1 MPYRNTLLSL
11 LAVTLIPIAAHGQE
25 PRRDSVP
32 EFELEPLIVT
42 VMRLPLPYLSVPH
55 ALAVGADSSVIRA
68 RPRLALSELFTGVP
82 GVIIQD
88 RYNSALGDR
97 ITIRGFGART
107 QFGIRGVRVLVD
119 GIPATLADGQTTLD
133 HLDLGTVNK
142 VEVVRGP
149 SSSVY
154 GNASGGVLHFETGR
168 NTTAAFDQELGF
180 IAGSDGL
187 VRVEASTASR
197 TGPTTFGFDFTRFL
211 YNGYREHSET
221 DKYLTTWHLRFRD
234 SKNDLRLVANF
245 ADFDA
250 LNPGS
255 LNDSMLRAD
264 RDAAN
269 PRNVSQQT
277 GKNARQ
283 GQLGASWTRQLPN
296 VRLAVSGYGLFRDLS
311 NPIPPDIIEVDRTAG
326 GARVAVDG
334 ETAGVERSLHW
345 TVGADIDVQSD
356 DRRRFENDDGAKGLL
371 ILDQTE
377 NVWSVGP
384 FLEISAQ
391 LAPALYLLGGI
402 RYDRIHFSADDR
414 FTSGGDPD
422 DSGERTMDALSPSFG
437 VLLQVAEPAALY
449 ANIATS
455 FETPT
460 TTELVNQPSG
470 AGGFNP
476 DLEPQRTVSIE
487 GGIKGRAGSVGEY
500 QFAAYRARVTDEL
513 ISFEVEGAEG
523 RLFYRNS
530 GTAIHSGVELGAAV
544 RPLRGALFSMA
555 YTYTNAR
562 FDEYA
567 IDDET
572 FDGNKIP
579 GVAPHRL
586 ELFGSYDTPLGWY
599 VAVEAE
605 YQNEMAVNDANTAFS
620 PDYVVVDFRA
630 GSRGLETGAISLA
643 PFAGVFN
650 LFDEEYNSAVTV
662 NARFGGRFFEPGPP
676 RSFYFGA
683 RLRFG
688 VYDKR

>member
-1 MPYRNTLLSL
+1 MPYRNTVLSL

-149 SSSVY
+149 SSSIY

-168 NTTAAFDQELGF
+168 TTAAAFDQELGF

-211 YNGYREHSET
+211 YNGYREHSEA

-269 PRNVSQQT
+269 PFNVSRQT

-283 GQLGASWTRQLPN
+283 GQLGVSWTRQLPN
-296 VRLAVSGYGLFRDLS
+296 VRLAVSGYGLLRDLS
-311 NPIPPDIIEVDRTAG
+311 NPIPVRIIEIDRMAG
-326 GARVAVDG
+326 GARVAVEG
-334 ETAGVERSLHW
+334 EAAGTDW

-356 DRRRFENDDGAKGLL
+356 DRRNFENSDGAKGLL
-371 ILDQTE
+371 TLDQSE
-377 NVWSVGP
+377 RVWSIGP
-384 FLEISAQ
+384 FLEISVE
-391 LAPALYLLGGI
+391 LTPALYLLGGI

-414 FTSGGDPD
+414 FTSGDPD
-422 DSGERTMDALSPSFG
+422 DSGERTMDAVSPSFG
-437 VLLQVAEPAALY
+437 VLLQVAEPAAVY

-470 AGGFNP
+470 AGGFNRE
-476 DLEPQRTVSIE
+476 LEPQRTISIE
-487 GGIKGRAGSVGEY
+487 GGIKGRAGSMVEY

-513 ISFEVEGAEG
+513 IPFEVEAVPG
-523 RLFYRNS
+523 RSFFRNS
-530 GTAIHSGVELGAAV
+530 GTAIHSGVELGAAL
-544 RPLRGALFSMA
+544 RPRRGALFRMA

-567 IDDET
+567 TADET
-572 FDGNKIP
+572 FDGNKVP

-605 YQNEMAVNDANTAFS
+605 YQNEMAVNDANTALS
-620 PDYVVVDFRA
+620 PDYVVVDVRA

-662 NARFGGRFFEPGPP
+662 NAFGGRFFEPGPP